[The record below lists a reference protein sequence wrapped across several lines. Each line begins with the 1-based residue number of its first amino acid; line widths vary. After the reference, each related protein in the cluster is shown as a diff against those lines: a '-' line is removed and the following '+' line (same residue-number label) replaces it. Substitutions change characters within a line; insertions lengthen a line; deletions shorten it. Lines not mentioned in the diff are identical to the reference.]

1 MSYKDL
7 LDTWSEAVEP
17 PLTEEHYAVRLT
29 VDDAARVKA
38 LADLF
43 PGMEVERII
52 ADLLSIAIAEVE
64 AAIPYEA
71 GSEVIREDEF
81 GDPVYADAGMTPRFR
96 ELVQS
101 HKEQLEA

>member
-7 LDTWSEAVEP
+7 LDAWSGAVEP
-17 PLTEEHYAVRLT
+17 PRTEEHYAVRLT

-43 PGMEVERII
+43 PGMDAERII

-71 GSEVIREDEF
+71 GSEVIREDDF

-96 ELVQS
+96 ELVQA